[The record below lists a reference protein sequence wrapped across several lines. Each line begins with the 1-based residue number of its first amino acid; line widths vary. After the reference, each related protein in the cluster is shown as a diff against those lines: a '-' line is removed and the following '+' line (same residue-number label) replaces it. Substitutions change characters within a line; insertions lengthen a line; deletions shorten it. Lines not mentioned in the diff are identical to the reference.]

1 MPRQKGQNVVVQL
14 TPGTRG
20 KMITLERSKSDGITL
35 LRLQG
40 SLTQA
45 EVAQIEQQFL
55 EATSARP
62 GSPPPRTVVDLT
74 NVDLITTPAIA
85 MFLAAVRPAEQA
97 GGRVVFSGARKMIND
112 VLHRCRLDA
121 VFTIVPTVQE
131 AMQKAR
137 G

>member
-1 MPRQKGQNVVVQL
+1 MTPQNVRML
-14 TPGTRG
+14 LRG
-20 KMITLERSKSDGITL
+20 SPREMITLDQSKSDGITV
-35 LRLQG
+35 LRLEG

-62 GSPPPRTVVDLT
+62 GAAPPRTVVDLT

-131 AMQKAR
+131 AIQKAR